1 MRMLR
6 IQSALHS
13 FLHIVIQSAP
23 DPEVTA
29 LSSKARSHSAIWRNL
44 AGITAESRWHHSGIS
59 LVSQRDLALPGVGVG
74 VDVLRC
80 AAGPG

>member
-44 AGITAESRWHHSGIS
+44 AGITAESRWYHSAIS
-59 LVSQRDLALPGVGVG
+59 RCLALESASMCFDVRRVLVRVRVVG
-74 VDVLRC
+74 
-80 AAGPG
+80 